1 MRRDKQGRRLCSA
14 NRTDGQPCNAP
25 ARHGATVCN
34 AHGGKAPQVVRKA
47 RERIFEA
54 IDPVL
59 SSLIAMA
66 LDDSLVPRDRVAA
79 SRLVLDVAGLLG
91 GRGVGDGAGEGQVV
105 TIVFPDRQW

>member
-1 MRRDKQGRRLCSA
+1 
-14 NRTDGQPCNAP
+14 
-25 ARHGATVCN
+25 VCN

-66 LDDSLVPRDRVAA
+66 LDDGLVPRDRIAA

-91 GRGVGDGAGEGQVV
+91 GRGVTDGQGEERVV
-105 TIVFPDRQW
+105 VIAFPDRQW